1 MKIIIKNTP
10 EQQELFLKVIKGDTE
25 AKALLEEYLGAVF
38 EQIINNKKINQI
50 DCDWLCVEEVLLDVP
65 LNIHV
70 RVFNKK
76 IIENYK
82 KKLKSWKTPK
92 NAK

>member
-1 MKIIIKNTP
+1 MKIVIKNSP

-25 AKALLEEYLGAVF
+25 AKEFLEEYMGTIF
-38 EQIINNKKINQI
+38 EQIISTKKINQI
-50 DCDWLCVEEVLLDVP
+50 DCDWLCVEELLLEVP
-65 LNIHV
+65 LNIKV
-70 RVFNKK
+70 KIFNKK
-76 IIENYK
+76 MIEDYK